1 MLHTNEI
8 LKITLPRKIV
18 KWWNHHVVQNW
29 LLAAKNVSEN
39 VSISKQLLSMRSPM
53 LDKMAPRKLSNLVT
67 IHWLFCWLF
76 SRKIIS
82 NSHLGDTT
90 FENCYNTF
98 GCANDCD
105 ASLTKIKG
113 SLSAKA
119 GREIAVGDMTLEQM
133 VEWAKELPYDSVT
146 EFKLLPTKDLRTISL
161 SNCKSQTLFANKI
174 FKFLA

>member
-1 MLHTNEI
+1 MMN
-8 LKITLPRKIV
+8 
-18 KWWNHHVVQNW
+18 
-29 LLAAKNVSEN
+29 
-39 VSISKQLLSMRSPM
+39 
-53 LDKMAPRKLSNLVT
+53 
-67 IHWLFCWLF
+67 
-76 SRKIIS
+76 
-82 NSHLGDTT
+82 NSYLGDTT

-146 EFKLLPTKDLRTISL
+146 EFKLFTRDQRTTSRTVDLGFSL
-161 SNCKSQTLFANKI
+161 KA
-174 FKFLA
+174 

>member
-1 MLHTNEI
+1 MIN
-8 LKITLPRKIV
+8 
-18 KWWNHHVVQNW
+18 
-29 LLAAKNVSEN
+29 
-39 VSISKQLLSMRSPM
+39 
-53 LDKMAPRKLSNLVT
+53 
-67 IHWLFCWLF
+67 
-76 SRKIIS
+76 

-119 GREIAVGDMTLEQM
+119 GRDIAVGDMTLEQM

-146 EFKLLPTKDLRTISL
+146 ELKFLLGRDPRTTRHTDHRTRTVEI
-161 SNCKSQTLFANKI
+161 I
-174 FKFLA
+174 FKFLV

>member
-1 MLHTNEI
+1 MKL
-8 LKITLPRKIV
+8 TLV
-18 KWWNHHVVQNW
+18 KMIN
-29 LLAAKNVSEN
+29 
-39 VSISKQLLSMRSPM
+39 
-53 LDKMAPRKLSNLVT
+53 
-67 IHWLFCWLF
+67 
-76 SRKIIS
+76 

-161 SNCKSQTLFANKI
+161 SNCKSQTLFVNLI
-174 FKFLA
+174 FKFLV

>member
-1 MLHTNEI
+1 M
-8 LKITLPRKIV
+8 
-18 KWWNHHVVQNW
+18 
-29 LLAAKNVSEN
+29 
-39 VSISKQLLSMRSPM
+39 
-53 LDKMAPRKLSNLVT
+53 
-67 IHWLFCWLF
+67 
-76 SRKIIS
+76 IS

-133 VEWAKELPYDSVT
+133 VEWAKELPYDSVM
-146 EFKLLPTKDLRTISL
+146 EFKLFARDPRTTRRTVDLGFSL
-161 SNCKSQTLFANKI
+161 KV
-174 FKFLA
+174 

>member
-1 MLHTNEI
+1 MIN
-8 LKITLPRKIV
+8 
-18 KWWNHHVVQNW
+18 
-29 LLAAKNVSEN
+29 
-39 VSISKQLLSMRSPM
+39 
-53 LDKMAPRKLSNLVT
+53 
-67 IHWLFCWLF
+67 
-76 SRKIIS
+76 

-146 EFKLLPTKDLRTISL
+146 EFEL
-161 SNCKSQTLFANKI
+161 STRDPRSTRQTDHITRAVGII
-174 FKFLA
+174 FKFLV

>member
-1 MLHTNEI
+1 MIN
-8 LKITLPRKIV
+8 
-18 KWWNHHVVQNW
+18 
-29 LLAAKNVSEN
+29 
-39 VSISKQLLSMRSPM
+39 
-53 LDKMAPRKLSNLVT
+53 
-67 IHWLFCWLF
+67 
-76 SRKIIS
+76 

-146 EFKLLPTKDLRTISL
+146 EFKLLPTRDSRTISL
-161 SNCKSQTLFANKI
+161 SNCKSQSLFVNLI
-174 FKFLA
+174 FKFLV